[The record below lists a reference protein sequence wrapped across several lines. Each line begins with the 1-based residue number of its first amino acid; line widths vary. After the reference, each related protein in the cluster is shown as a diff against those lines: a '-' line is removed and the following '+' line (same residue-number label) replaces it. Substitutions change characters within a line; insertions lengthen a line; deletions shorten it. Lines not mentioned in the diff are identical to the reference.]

1 VVPWWCFYVDIESD
15 DEFLTST
22 VGLDHNDD
30 GENVQLPI
38 DVEVSASHV
47 FGSNIEVPL
56 SFGEEFDVD
65 GDEDIDE
72 NDVMEL

>member
-1 VVPWWCFYVDIESD
+1 M
-15 DEFLTST
+15 
-22 VGLDHNDD
+22 
-30 GENVQLPI
+30 
-38 DVEVSASHV
+38 
-47 FGSNIEVPL
+47 FGSNIEDPL